1 MAKNK
6 NNELRFL
13 IYMDGLINQLI
24 KCMQI
29 DGLASD
35 AHAVIKEKGGP
46 SPGLIRKWPVQS
58 IGHTGRKR
66 GFRPAPLVAKL

>member
-1 MAKNK
+1 MKRMAKNK

-13 IYMDGLINQLI
+13 IYMDGLIHQLI

-29 DGLASD
+29 DGLASE

-46 SPGLIRKWPVQS
+46 SPGLIRKWSVQS
-58 IGHTGRKR
+58 IGQLAIKQ
-66 GFRPAPLVAKL
+66 KEY